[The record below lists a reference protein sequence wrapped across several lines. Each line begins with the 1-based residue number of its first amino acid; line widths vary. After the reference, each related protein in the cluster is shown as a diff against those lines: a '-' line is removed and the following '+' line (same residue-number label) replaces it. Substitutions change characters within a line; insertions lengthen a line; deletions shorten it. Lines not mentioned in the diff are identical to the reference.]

1 MLLALK
7 TGAVGRQRAAVL
19 TGLGGSPKDG
29 GAGGRGALG
38 GSGSRPP
45 EKPEEVCWLLSLTQM
60 LGSGPYRAGPV

>member
-19 TGLGGSPKDG
+19 TGLEGSLKDG
-29 GAGGRGALG
+29 GVGGKGVLG

-45 EKPEEVCWLLSLTQM
+45 EKPEE
-60 LGSGPYRAGPV
+60 GGAGEHRCAGCLD